1 MIWRS
6 KREHVDR
13 SNIASNSPC
22 VRTWI
27 KLNVHS
33 WFYTHTFLCNVF
45 LFTNFEYWIGGGGG
59 RREVFLTRYCYT
71 YTYVCVLSWS
81 FIYFIYLFFFSLF
94 FSFFFFFSFL
104 FFESSELAN
113 RQILVKNRPYYLKY
127 NCASC
132 SRDHGGYAWICKFKG
147 EYWFFSGKVSRY
159 EFLETEKNAW
169 RVRIGERILHVNHV
183 QNLLRYFW

>member
-45 LFTNFEYWIGGGGG
+45 LFTNFEYYRRG
-59 RREVFLTRYCYT
+59 RGQGRSLFDSLLLYI
-71 YTYVCVLSWS
+71 YVCM
-81 FIYFIYLFFFSLF
+81 YFIVVVYLFYLFVFFFSLF
-94 FSFFFFFSFL
+94 FSFFFSFL

-169 RVRIGERILHVNHV
+169 RVRIGERI
-183 QNLLRYFW
+183 YYT